1 MRKRRFFKKTAWVA
15 CILVCGILIGQ
26 GSPESWAIIG
36 QKLAMVSVGMQKP
49 ADSVRVLSG
58 QVQDALAIVKPTE
71 LLPSTTACT
80 TLTTSI
86 TQATTLS
93 TTSPTVA
100 AAATAIPQK
109 ATGAGKVSEQL
120 MSGGGAV
127 QGVALRNIS
136 GKTFD
141 IAAELKK
148 GTSVR
153 AQKNADEPQVLL
165 VHTHTT
171 ENYLTYDTGYFNP
184 SDIERTFD
192 TSRNIV
198 AAGAALAAA
207 LEKAGVRTL
216 HDTTV
221 HDNPQYTGAYSRSE
235 KTVKALLEKYP
246 SIKVVIDVHRDA
258 IMPDDNTHVKPTVT
272 IDGKKAAQLM
282 LVMGVVNSATLPHPN
297 WQSNFSLALQV
308 QKRLADTYPNLARPM
323 YVTASRYNQ
332 HLSAG
337 YMLVEVGSDVNTVD
351 EAVYSATL
359 LGNLLAELLTEG

>member
-1 MRKRRFFKKTAWVA
+1 
-15 CILVCGILIGQ
+15 
-26 GSPESWAIIG
+26 
-36 QKLAMVSVGMQKP
+36 MVSVGMQQP
-49 ADSVRVLSG
+49 ADSARVLSG
-58 QVQDALAIVKPTE
+58 QVQDALQAVKPTE
-71 LLPSTTACT
+71 LLPSTTAST
-80 TLTTSI
+80 TLTAPL
-86 TQATTLS
+86 TQTTTVP
-93 TTSPTVA
+93 TTAPTVA
-100 AAATAIPQK
+100 AAAVAVPKK
-109 ATGAGKVSEQL
+109 AAGAGNVSEQL
-120 MSGGGAV
+120 LSGSGAV

-136 GKTFD
+136 GKSFD

-148 GTSVR
+148 GTSIR
-153 AQKNADEPQVLL
+153 AQKDADGPQVLL
-165 VHTHTT
+165 IHTHTT
-171 ENYLTYDTGYFNP
+171 ESYLTYDTGYYNP
-184 SDIERTFD
+184 TDIDRTFD

-207 LEKAGVRTL
+207 LEKAGVRTV

-235 KTVKALLEKYP
+235 ETVKALLAKYP
-246 SIKVVIDVHRDA
+246 SVKVVIDVHRDA

-282 LVMGVVNSATLPHPN
+282 LVMGVVNSKNLPHPN

-359 LGNLLAELLTEG
+359 LGNLLAQLLTEG